1 MVITPVSTTQ
11 ETNERN
17 KKRVRHRTV
26 PIKKKKKQLDRT
38 ICMFDNDS
46 QSNEVAASRSLVG
59 IERRFSPL
67 TQRLVWLMFVNFSD
81 NIQAGQANRQ
91 SEPEQYLL
99 YRPEQWTHT
108 EQMYKRGP

>member
-1 MVITPVSTTQ
+1 MATFWKNEKLSPFQRPVTNNKSGVSTTQ

-46 QSNEVAASRSLVG
+46 QSNEVAASWPLVG
-59 IERRFSPL
+59 IERRFPPL
-67 TQRLVWLMFVNFSD
+67 TQRLVWLVK
-81 NIQAGQANRQ
+81 
-91 SEPEQYLL
+91 
-99 YRPEQWTHT
+99 T
-108 EQMYKRGP
+108 E